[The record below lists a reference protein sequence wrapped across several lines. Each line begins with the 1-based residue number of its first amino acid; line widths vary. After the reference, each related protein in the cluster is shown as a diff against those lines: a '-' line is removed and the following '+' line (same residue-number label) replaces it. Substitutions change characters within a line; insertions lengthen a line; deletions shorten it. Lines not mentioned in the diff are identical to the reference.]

1 MILKLLLILLLG
13 NIKGRLVISLFAD
26 TVPKTAENF
35 RCLCTGEKGRGLH
48 YKGSKFHRI
57 ISGFMAQGGDIT
69 RGDGT
74 GGESVYGK
82 KFADENFKIK
92 HSSAGYLSM
101 ANAGPNTNGSQ
112 FFILFKATPHLDGR
126 HVVFGKIVEGIELL
140 QVLEKVLTDNK
151 DCPKVDVII
160 TDSGQVH
167 NDDNHSNN
175 PKNDNKVMSNQKVNE
190 KSDEINSKKDQSNT
204 LDTSGTLQENNSNN
218 NNHNKTMTA
227 EEIEK
232 ATINMTEVEK
242 RLFKLRMK
250 INQGRKANMDEV
262 EEEYKR
268 NNNKNYRNYS
278 KVDRNIDTS
287 FDDNNNK
294 VNSKSAMAITAADA
308 EAKILKRQQK
318 EDSQKTFGWEVFTA
332 EATYRSYEKQ
342 LHKLPT
348 NARTSLNDEQIS
360 DPLSYGKETSVTSSG
375 LNRLQKDVEERQEAK
390 RKKKQRMEFDSTD
403 VDGINAKNIDFNKK
417 LKRSFDKYTVEIR
430 QNLERGTAL

>member
-1 MILKLLLILLLG
+1 
-13 NIKGRLVISLFAD
+13 
-26 TVPKTAENF
+26 
-35 RCLCTGEKGRGLH
+35 
-48 YKGSKFHRI
+48 
-57 ISGFMAQGGDIT
+57 MAQGGDIT

-74 GGESVYGK
+74 GGESIYGK
-82 KFADENFKIK
+82 KFNDENFKIK

-126 HVVFGKIVEGIELL
+126 HVVFGKIVEGIEIL

-160 TDSGQVH
+160 TDCGQIH
-167 NDDNHSNN
+167 NDDNNKIDKNIISDQKLEKSDDAKTNKALSNKSDTSVTLQ
-175 PKNDNKVMSNQKVNE
+175 KNDN
-190 KSDEINSKKDQSNT
+190 D
-204 LDTSGTLQENNSNN
+204 NN
-218 NNHNKTMTA
+218 NDNDNDKKPMTA

-232 ATINMTEVEK
+232 ATINMTDVEK

-268 NNNKNYRNYS
+268 NNNKNYKNYS
-278 KVDRNIDTS
+278 KVDKSIDAS
-287 FDDNNNK
+287 YDDTNK
-294 VNSKSAMAITAADA
+294 VKTKSAMAITAADA
-308 EAKILKRQQK
+308 ETKILKRQQK
-318 EDSQKTFGWEVFTA
+318 EEAEKTFGWEVFTA
-332 EATYRSYEKQ
+332 EATFRSYEKG
-342 LHKLPT
+342 LNKLPT
-348 NARTSLNDEQIS
+348 NSRSSHADNQQIS
-360 DPLSYGKETSVTSSG
+360 DPLSYGKAPSISTSG
-375 LNRLQKDVEERQEAK
+375 LNRLQKDVEDRHEAK

-403 VDGINAKNIDFNKK
+403 VDGINSKNIDFNKK